1 MAVPEEFR
9 CRRLQGPVCDWVTRI
24 TKLMAWAAIAGAV
37 IGLVFLGAEHFAMT
51 ADDGSV
57 VIYEGSYEP
66 LFGADLA
73 RPSDEWNR
81 AFEDLL
87 KWWNQ
92 MVLPWWAYPLIGAAS
107 AAVLAA
113 PFAIA
118 GVRVVRVRR

>member
-1 MAVPEEFR
+1 M
-9 CRRLQGPVCDWVTRI
+9 
-24 TKLMAWAAIAGAV
+24 TKLMVWAALAGAV
-37 IGLVFLGAEHFAMT
+37 IGLVLLGAEHFAMT

-66 LFGADLA
+66 LLGADLA

-81 AFEDLL
+81 AFEDSM

-107 AAVLAA
+107 AVVLAA
-113 PFAIA
+113 LFAIA
-118 GVRVVRVRR
+118 GVRVSRVRR

>member
-1 MAVPEEFR
+1 MSSAARPA
-9 CRRLQGPVCDWVTRI
+9 CDGVAHV
-24 TKLMAWAAIAGAV
+24 TKLMAWAALAGAV

-66 LFGADLA
+66 LRGVEMTPEAA
-73 RPSDEWNR
+73 AERER
-81 AFEDLL
+81 AFEYSL
-87 KWWNQ
+87 KWWNR

-118 GVRVVRVRR
+118 GVRVSRVRR